1 MRYNTLELIEWRLI
15 MSQELEIEF
24 KTLLSANDYQKI
36 YQHYQ
41 LDKQSFIDQTNIY
54 FDTPDQKLR
63 QKRFGLRIR
72 QFEKDGELTLKCP
85 TDGLGLLEIT
95 DYLSAEQL
103 DTLIETKSILKNGAV
118 AAALESH
125 DISTET
131 LQPVARLRTKRYEI
145 QLPIGLLALDESWY
159 GQAHDYELELEV
171 TNEAQGKHDFEEFL
185 ARFNITQIPSE
196 NKIIRA
202 IKNQ

>member
-1 MRYNTLELIEWRLI
+1 MT
-15 MSQELEIEF
+15 QELEIEF
-24 KTLLSANDYQKI
+24 KTLLSASDYQKI

-41 LDKQSFIDQTNIY
+41 FDKQSFTDQTNIY
-54 FDTPDQKLR
+54 FDTADQQLR

-85 TDGLGLLEIT
+85 TEGLSLLEIT
-95 DYLSAEQL
+95 DYLSLEQL
-103 DTLIETKSILKNGAV
+103 TTLLERKSILKNGAV
-118 AAALESH
+118 GTALESH
-125 DISTET
+125 GISIES
-131 LQPVARLRTKRYEI
+131 LQPIARLRTKRYEI

-171 TNEAQGKHDFEEFL
+171 TDETQGKHDFEQLL
-185 ARFNITQIPSE
+185 AKFNIIQTPSE

>member
-1 MRYNTLELIEWRLI
+1 MT
-15 MSQELEIEF
+15 QELEIEF
-24 KTLLSANDYQKI
+24 KTLLSASDYQKI

-41 LDKQSFIDQTNIY
+41 FDKQSFTDQTNIY
-54 FDTPDQKLR
+54 FDTADQQLR

-85 TDGLGLLEIT
+85 TEGLSLLEIT
-95 DYLSAEQL
+95 DYLSLEQL
-103 DTLIETKSILKNGAV
+103 TTLLERKSILKNGAV
-118 AAALESH
+118 ATALESH
-125 DISTET
+125 GISIES
-131 LQPVARLRTKRYEI
+131 LQPIARLRTKRYEI

-171 TNEAQGKHDFEEFL
+171 TDETQGKHDFEQLL
-185 ARFNITQIPSE
+185 AKFNIIQTPSE

>member
-1 MRYNTLELIEWRLI
+1 MT
-15 MSQELEIEF
+15 QELEIEF
-24 KTLLSANDYQKI
+24 KTLLSASDYQKI

-41 LDKQSFIDQTNIY
+41 FDKQSFTDQTNIY
-54 FDTPDQKLR
+54 FDTADQQLR

-85 TDGLGLLEIT
+85 TEGLGLLEIT
-95 DYLSAEQL
+95 DYLSLEQL
-103 DTLIETKSILKNGAV
+103 TTLLERKSILKNGAV
-118 AAALESH
+118 ATALESH
-125 DISTET
+125 GISIES
-131 LQPVARLRTKRYEI
+131 LQPIARLRTKRYEI

-171 TNEAQGKHDFEEFL
+171 TDETQGKHDFEQLL
-185 ARFNITQIPSE
+185 AKFNIIQTPSE

>member
-1 MRYNTLELIEWRLI
+1 MRYNTLELIEWRFI
-15 MSQELEIEF
+15 MTQELEIEF
-24 KTLLSANDYQKI
+24 KTLLSASDYQKI

-41 LDKQSFIDQTNIY
+41 FDKQSFTDQTNIY
-54 FDTPDQKLR
+54 FDTADQQLR

-85 TDGLGLLEIT
+85 TEGLSLLEIT
-95 DYLSAEQL
+95 DYLSLEQL
-103 DTLIETKSILKNGAV
+103 TTLLERKSILKNGAV
-118 AAALESH
+118 ATALESH
-125 DISTET
+125 GISIES
-131 LQPVARLRTKRYEI
+131 LQPIARLRTKRYEI

-171 TNEAQGKHDFEEFL
+171 TDETQGKHDFEQLL
-185 ARFNITQIPSE
+185 AKFNIIQTPSE